1 MLFKLIL
8 IIFHLRDISKY
19 FRIMLR
25 RRLNST
31 IKGVKLSFKSK
42 CLAQVTKYL
51 LFLQILVSTLYYL
64 SAPFNLTFFIYLFW
78 SINFC
83 AVIYLLINA
92 NKLYAPLLQPLKRAR
107 LVFTAT
113 LVLLEITIN
122 LNTNSYAADNFH
134 GLVSDVEVLITGI
147 ILGVLWFHNIT
158 APIKKKIN

>member
-1 MLFKLIL
+1 M
-8 IIFHLRDISKY
+8 
-19 FRIMLR
+19 
-25 RRLNST
+25 
-31 IKGVKLSFKSK
+31 
-42 CLAQVTKYL
+42 TKYL

-134 GLVSDVEVLITGI
+134 GLVSDLEVLITGV